1 VAPLLRERAVPNTH
15 DSATVFNDLNLAH
28 FDIGHDLRRA
38 IREEGTRRPPPP
50 STVDGEHAVA
60 AVAAAAA
67 LIVPSPASSAAAG
80 SLSPGLIAASASAAG
95 CTTVSPRTRQRFLP
109 VLNRPPPYQHAP
121 PNTATGATAA
131 AGADTEII
139 TAQVTR
145 TRTVQGDQ

>member
-1 VAPLLRERAVPNTH
+1 MPNTH

-50 STVDGEHAVA
+50 STVDGEHAVT
-60 AVAAAAA
+60 AVAAAAAA
-67 LIVPSPASSAAAG
+67 LIVPSPASSAAGG
-80 SLSPGLIAASASAAG
+80 SLSPELIAASA
-95 CTTVSPRTRQRFLP
+95 TVSPCTRQRFLP
-109 VLNRPPPYQHAP
+109 FLDRPPPYQHAP
-121 PNTATGATAA
+121 PNAVTGATAA

-145 TRTVQGDQ
+145 TRSVEADT